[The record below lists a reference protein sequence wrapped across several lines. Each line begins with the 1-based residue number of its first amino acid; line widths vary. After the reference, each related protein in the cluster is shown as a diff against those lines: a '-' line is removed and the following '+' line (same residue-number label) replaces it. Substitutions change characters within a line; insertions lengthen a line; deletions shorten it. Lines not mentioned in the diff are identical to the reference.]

1 MLEYGLEPE
10 YQTDIGSVAEE
21 LIRTH
26 GPNALDVAVS
36 TAKQY
41 MASSA
46 WKNFAMWLQ
55 VINRLNSAPTPAAAR
70 H

>member
-1 MLEYGLEPE
+1 MLEQGLEPE
-10 YQTDIGSVAEE
+10 YQTDIGGLVEE
-21 LIRTH
+21 LRRTH
-26 GPNALDVAVS
+26 GANALDVAVN

-55 VINRLNSAPTPAAAR
+55 VVNRLNSVAVTQ

>member
-1 MLEYGLEPE
+1 MREHGLEPE

-21 LIRTH
+21 LRRTH
-26 GPNALDVAVS
+26 GANALDVAVS

-41 MASSA
+41 MRTSA

-55 VINRLNSAPTPAAAR
+55 VVNRLNTAPAAAQ